1 MDTVEME
8 KLASRKLR
16 IGAKQTM
23 QLAESLYTKGYISYP
38 RTETNIFPKELN
50 LQPLV
55 EAQTRDNRWA
65 GRYY

>member
-55 EAQTRDNRWA
+55 EAQTRDNRWT
-65 GRYY
+65 GRSY